1 MNKKYLV
8 QSIVGFCLISAL
20 SFQAQAAVTRFI
32 VKNQTEAT
40 KLQVVVKN
48 SADSSYN
55 KNGII
60 EPGEEFK
67 FKEATLC
74 QEEAACVYT
83 IKTLNKA
90 VIANGGLSKKKDDD
104 LIWFDHDGDG
114 NKMDDVP
121 GDAYRINN
129 DKKNSTNIMK
139 ILKVMDN

>member
-1 MNKKYLV
+1 MKKIYIV

-40 KLQVVVKN
+40 TLQVVVKN
-48 SADSSYN
+48 TADSSYN

-67 FKEATLC
+67 FKEATIC
-74 QEEAACVYT
+74 TEEAACIYT
-83 IKTLNKA
+83 IKTLNRT
-90 VIANGGLSKKKDDD
+90 VIANGGLSKKKDGD

-114 NKMDDVP
+114 SKMDDVS
-121 GDAYRINN
+121 GDAFRINN

-139 ILKVMDN
+139 ILKIMDN